1 MGQLFSAQPWHQVSL
16 TLLMRTATTAA
27 LQIANIHNFIFKDA
41 CKDSKL
47 LVRYHMSVCKATKHS
62 NNVNVLAL
70 QLLPYSIY

>member
-1 MGQLFSAQPWHQVSL
+1 MGLLFSAQPWHQVSL

-27 LQIANIHNFIFKDA
+27 LQIANIHIHKDA
-41 CKDSKL
+41 CKDFKL